1 MAELLPTS
9 ENNFNFRSRVYK
21 LSEIAYDGTNVTF
34 KVDQSAE
41 SVSTVLPF
49 SGAPIASLGS
59 SDSNFEKT
67 VTLAAGGTAS
77 IVIVIA
83 AHGGGTIAS
92 TKN

>member
-1 MAELLPTS
+1 MSLLS
-9 ENNFNFRSRVYK
+9 DHAFSAFGKEYK
-21 LSEIAYDGTNVTF
+21 LFRVNYTGAAVAFS
-34 KVDQSAE
+34 VDQSASSVAVVE
-41 SVSTVLPF
+41 SGS
-49 SGAPIASLGS
+49 SAPAVSLGA

>member
-67 VTLAAGGTAS
+67 VTLASGSSSATVVVVTVHGKTVAGAQS
-77 IVIVIA
+77 
-83 AHGGGTIAS
+83 
-92 TKN
+92 